1 MARFTIANAREFAA
15 KAREARAR
23 NAERRRLASL
33 PTPLIR
39 LSPTEHATQTLLART
54 QSQLDFIDSML
65 ASKRMT
71 AERLDLLT
79 RSRERTM
86 KIWLHLA
93 GVPSPGH
100 RRPGRDRQ
108 QPLNLAA
115 LVPLEI
121 TEPPNA
127 MVATPS
133 DNGNGTPAI
142 ALDSRS
148 EAPSPTV
155 AQAPPADEAPTG
167 KESL

>member
-121 TEPPNA
+121 TEPNA

-133 DNGNGTPAI
+133 DNGNGTPQLPAVD
-142 ALDSRS
+142 APSAASTDH
-148 EAPSPTV
+148 EAPLPG
-155 AQAPPADEAPTG
+155 DEATTA